1 MRVHM
6 TLHRLISRLRRSTS
20 GVAFIEFAYGLPA
33 VMGLSMYGIEIGN
46 YAQTQMRVSQ
56 VALTLADNASRA
68 GLDNRTSNL
77 QELRE
82 IDLSD
87 VLEGVRIQGRR
98 LKLLENGRVTL
109 SSLEQN
115 ASGGQWI
122 HWQRCLGT
130 RTGPGWDS
138 SFGTA
143 GQGATGTSFPGMG
156 PVGSEVTA
164 PPGSAVMFVEV
175 NYQYQPVIG
184 RWLIGDRVISYT
196 AAFVV
201 RDRRDLSANG
211 GTGILDPAPAVGT
224 NRLTCDKYTT

>member
-1 MRVHM
+1 MSVAM
-6 TLHRLISRLRRSTS
+6 PLKRLIARLRRSTS

-56 VALTLADNASRA
+56 IALALADNASRA

-87 VLEGVRIQGRR
+87 VLEAVRIQGRR
-98 LKLLENGRVTL
+98 LQLLDNGRVTL

-115 ASGGQWI
+115 SSGGQWI
-122 HWQRCLGT
+122 HWQRCLG
-130 RTGPGWDS
+130 RRSGPGWDS

-143 GQGATGTSFPGMG
+143 GQGATGNAFPGMG
-156 PVGSEVTA
+156 PTGSEVTA
-164 PPGSAVMFVEV
+164 PPNSAVMFVEV
-175 NYQYQPVIG
+175 NYQYQPIIG

>member
-1 MRVHM
+1 M
-6 TLHRLISRLRRSTS
+6 LIKKLTRRLRRSTS
-20 GVAFIEFAYGLPA
+20 GVAFIEFAFGLPA
-33 VMGLSMYGIEIGN
+33 VMGLSMYGIEIGSF
-46 YAQTQMRVSQ
+46 AQAHMRVSQ
-56 VALTLADNASRA
+56 IALALADNASRA
-68 GLDNRTSNL
+68 GLDNRNTNL

-98 LKLLENGRVTL
+98 LNLLENGRVTL

-115 ASGGQWI
+115 AAGGQWI
-122 HWQRCLGT
+122 HWQRCLG
-130 RTGPGWDS
+130 RRAGPGWDS

-175 NYQYQPVIG
+175 NYQYQPVVG

-201 RDRRDLSANG
+201 RDRRDLNANG
-211 GTGILDPAPAVGT
+211 GTGILDPSPSVGSA
-224 NRLTCDKYTT
+224 RLTCDRYTT